1 MAIHTQ
7 LPIYKVSYDLLD
19 ASVDFVA
26 NMPRSFKSVIG
37 SRVSQLCLDLVLL
50 IYRAN
55 CARDKV
61 PHIEQLL
68 ERTQELEMWFRVLLR
83 TSASSPK
90 AQYAK
95 ADRAHDRAS
104 ASKRV
109 DGRKHQCRIACHLTV
124 TAVRSVRFSIW
135 SRRWLLPPSSALA
148 GAVSPLIER
157 SISVGRHD

>member
-68 ERTQELEMWFRVLLR
+68 ERTQELEMWFRLLSDKR
-83 TSASSPK
+83 FISK
-90 AQYAK
+90 AQHAK
-95 ADRAHDRAS
+95 A
-104 ASKRV
+104 
-109 DGRKHQCRIACHLTV
+109 IALT
-124 TAVRSVRFSIW
+124 T
-135 SRRWLLPPSSALA
+135 
-148 GAVSPLIER
+148 
-157 SISVGRHD
+157 SVGKQANGWKKHHVASPAT